1 MPPLHGHAGDGD
13 GTVAVPVDPIRT
25 APPQAAPSLEQSTR
39 PSTCARTEG
48 DRLLDS
54 VRRFVAGEG
63 REARWIEIGRS
74 RFLRKMRRAP
84 GAVRGTDAA
93 TLDDLW
99 QDFVA
104 WKLLG
109 ASVSA
114 GVTTGVPAGGGP
126 LPLTG
131 LVALSRAPSGG
142 AAIALFDRMAT
153 QSLALYRSYTGNVL
167 RRTERILSAPPFV
180 PLSGGGGEGR
190 VGWTRFGLPGTAPVP
205 ARPGEVEERAA
216 AILAALGPEVPSV
229 EGSRGEGTRRG
240 RLIDDGRLS
249 RFLEASLRLL
259 DRFVHPRE
267 ALVLVDRALGLSE
280 LDARGT
286 REIGDLPPPAAD
298 GSAEDGILAAIDGA
312 RPAGDEWR
320 RPWAWDE
327 GGADGGSRARG
338 DAVLVALLWDLET
351 LSPARHATPATRRG
365 ELCARAFALRLA
377 SAMTKMGAGS
387 PGSTGP
393 LPPPG
398 PFRQEAPARLGVPV
412 SSASERAD
420 RFGVRVAAWAS
431 AQGDR
436 LDPDVLAS
444 AGRRLAAL
452 GCLVGRDVG
461 VEEALRRV
469 FSPCD

>member
-1 MPPLHGHAGDGD
+1 MPLLRGRADDG
-13 GTVAVPVDPIRT
+13 GETRAARVAPIRT
-25 APPQAAPSLEQSTR
+25 APTEAAPFQERSTR
-39 PSTCARTEG
+39 SPACSRTEG

-54 VRRFVAGEG
+54 VRRFVAGDG
-63 REARWIEIGRS
+63 GEACWIEIGRT

-109 ASVSA
+109 AGPSMGA
-114 GVTTGVPAGGGP
+114 ARGDAAQGGP

-131 LVALSRAPSGG
+131 LMALSRAPSGG

-153 QSLALYRSYTGNVL
+153 QSLALYRSYTGNML
-167 RRTERILSAPPFV
+167 RRAEKILSGPPFV
-180 PLSGGGGEGR
+180 PLPRDTGEGR
-190 VGWTRFGLPGTAPVP
+190 VGWTRFGLPGTVPVP

-216 AILAALGPEVPSV
+216 GILAALGPEVPSV
-229 EGSRGEGTRRG
+229 EGSGGDGTRRG

-280 LDARGT
+280 LDARAT
-286 REIGDLPPPAAD
+286 RGIDDLPSPEHD
-298 GSAEDGILAAIDGA
+298 GSAEDGILAALDGA
-312 RPAGDEWR
+312 RPAGDGWA
-320 RPWAWDE
+320 RPWVPAV
-327 GGADGGSRARG
+327 GPADGGGQRRE
-338 DAVLVALLWDLET
+338 DAILVALLWDLET
-351 LSPARHATPATRRG
+351 LSPARAATPSARRG

-377 SAMTKMGAGS
+377 AAMARLGAEI
-387 PGSTGP
+387 PGPTGL
-393 LPPPG
+393 LPPAG
-398 PFRQEAPARLGVPV
+398 PFRREAPGRLGVPV

-420 RFGVRVAAWAS
+420 RFGLRVAAWAT

-436 LDPDVLAS
+436 LDPDVLCS
-444 AGRRLAAL
+444 VGGRLAAV

-461 VEEALRRV
+461 VEEALQRV
-469 FSPCD
+469 LSPGG